1 MRVTWKLRFFIS
13 LADAY
18 TFDEIHMKISFIIPV
33 LNGERYIK
41 QCLDHIVEEMDS
53 EDEIIVVD
61 NGSTDRTLDIVREY
75 EGVRILIYPEI
86 SIAALRN
93 RGAEQA
99 AGDLLAFI
107 DSDCILCKGWRNA
120 VEEAFSQEEVHAAGS
135 SYMVRENPAWIEAA
149 WCQQVKR
156 KVSKFY
162 FVPSGNFAIRRN
174 VFHDIGGFN
183 ENLQTDE
190 DTEIC
195 RRLNDQD
202 YSILNDPE
210 ICVIHLGNAQTIR
223 EFIRKERWHASAVA
237 GPVSFKNLDKPLIM
251 TYLFIFSFVFTI
263 ISFFMIAAWGWI
275 IPIIG
280 IMLFLSIPII
290 SALYKSRSV
299 RRFSYVPGLM
309 ILFLVFYFVRSEVII
324 KSIFKKS
331 N

>member
-1 MRVTWKLRFFIS
+1 
-13 LADAY
+13 
-18 TFDEIHMKISFIIPV
+18 MKISFIIPV

-41 QCLDHIVEEMDS
+41 QCLDHIAEEMDS

-61 NGSTDRTLDIVREY
+61 NGSTDSTLDIVREY

-86 SIAALRN
+86 TIAALRN

-99 AGDLLAFI
+99 GGPLLAFI

-120 VEEAFSQEEVHAAGS
+120 VEEAFSEEEVHSAGS
-135 SYMVRENPAWIEAA
+135 SYMVRENPTWIEAA

-162 FVPSGNFAIRRN
+162 FVPSGNFVIRRN

-202 YSILNDPE
+202 YSIFNDPE
-210 ICVIHLGNAQTIR
+210 ICVVHLGNAQTIR
-223 EFIRKERWHASAVA
+223 EFIGKERWHASAVA
-237 GPVSFKNLDKPLIM
+237 GPVSFKTLDKPLLM
-251 TYLFIFSFVFTI
+251 TYLFILFFVFTI
-263 ISFFMIAAWGWI
+263 ISFFMIAVWGWI
-275 IPIIG
+275 FPIIG
-280 IMLFLSIPII
+280 IVLFLSIPII
-290 SALYKSRSV
+290 TALYKSYSV
-299 RRFSYVPGLM
+299 RRFSYVPGLI